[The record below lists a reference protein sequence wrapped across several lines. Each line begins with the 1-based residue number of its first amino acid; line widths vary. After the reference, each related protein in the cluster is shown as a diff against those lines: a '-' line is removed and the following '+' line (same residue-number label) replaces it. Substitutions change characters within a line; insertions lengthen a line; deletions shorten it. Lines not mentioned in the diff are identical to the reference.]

1 MLPEQFW
8 TDPFMYQSCSAMR
21 LVPPADIV
29 MPDESWGVD
38 FESEVAAV
46 TDTVSVGAD
55 AETAARVIRLIMI

>member
-1 MLPEQFW
+1 
-8 TDPFMYQSCSAMR
+8 MR

-38 FESEVAAV
+38 FEGEVAAV
-46 TDTVSVGAD
+46 TDTVSLGAD